1 MFDLSNNIS
10 PAISL
15 KAAVTS
21 ANTTGTG
28 VDLSGYNSATMI
40 VDVGAEGVT
49 LSGSVY
55 FEIAIQHSD
64 DNSTYTAC
72 TQADIIDGTIAASG
86 IFYKIDGSGTG
97 DPDTTGIIY
106 RVGYVG
112 IKRYIRA
119 VLTKTGTMATGTP
132 IGVMVVRSH
141 ARHTAD
147 NAFTIHNA

>member
-10 PAISL
+10 TAISL

-55 FEIAIQHSD
+55 FEIAIEDSD
-64 DNSTYTAC
+64 DNSTFTAC
-72 TQADIIDGTIAASG
+72 SQADIIDGTIAASG
-86 IFYKIDGSGTG
+86 IFFKIDGTTGG
-97 DPDTTGIIY
+97 DPDTTGTTY
-106 RVGYVG
+106 RVGYNG
-112 IKRYIRA
+112 EKRYIRA
-119 VLTKTGTMATGTP
+119 VLTKTGTMGTGTP
-132 IGVMVVRSH
+132 IGVMVVRGR
-141 ARHTAD
+141 ARHSAD
-147 NAFTIHNA
+147 NAFTPHNA